1 MFGNKMHKVEK
12 AIEKN
17 KGDVLVGLLT
27 DKDEAVRLAA
37 IDVLGK
43 TRSNEGT
50 NSLINLLHDPSA
62 EVRKHA
68 ALALGAIGEAHAK
81 AHINFACEKE
91 TDPAA
96 KAAMQQAMNMLK
108 NY

>member
-1 MFGNKMHKVEK
+1 MFGNKTAKINK
-12 AIEKN
+12 AID
-17 KGDVLVGLLT
+17 KGKVDVLIGLVH
-27 DKDEAVRLAA
+27 DKDESVRVAA
-37 IDVLGK
+37 IDGLGK
-43 TRSNEGT
+43 VKSADGV
-50 NSLINLLHDPSA
+50 NSLVNLLHDTSA
-62 EVRKHA
+62 EVRRHA

>member
-1 MFGNKMHKVEK
+1 MFGNKTAKINK
-12 AIEKN
+12 AIEKG
-17 KGDVLVGLLT
+17 KVDVLIGLVH
-27 DKDEAVRLAA
+27 DKDESVRVAV
-37 IDVLGK
+37 IDGLGK
-43 TRSNEGT
+43 VKSADGVNP
-50 NSLINLLHDPSA
+50 LVNLLHDTSA

>member
-37 IDVLGK
+37 IDGLGK
-43 TRSNEGT
+43 VKSADGVNP
-50 NSLINLLHDPSA
+50 LVNLLHDTSA

-68 ALALGAIGEAHAK
+68 ALALGAIGEAHAT

>member
-1 MFGNKMHKVEK
+1 MFGNKLGKVSK
-12 AIEKN
+12 AIEKG
-17 KGDVLVGLLT
+17 KADVLVGLLQ
-27 DKDEAVRLAA
+27 DKSEEVRLAA
-37 IDVLGK
+37 IDGLGK
-43 TRSNEGT
+43 VKSADGVNP
-50 NSLINLLHDPSA
+50 LVNLLHDTSA

>member
-1 MFGNKMHKVEK
+1 MFGNKTAKINK
-12 AIEKN
+12 AIEKG
-17 KGDVLVGLLT
+17 KVDVLIGLIH
-27 DKDEAVRLAA
+27 DKDESVRVAA
-37 IDVLGK
+37 IDGLGK
-43 TRSNEGT
+43 VKSADGV
-50 NSLINLLHDPSA
+50 NSLVNLLHDTSA
-62 EVRKHA
+62 EVRRHA

>member
-27 DKDEAVRLAA
+27 DKDDSVRLAA
-37 IDVLGK
+37 IDGLGK

-68 ALALGAIGEAHAK
+68 ASALAAIGDVHAK
-81 AHINFACEKE
+81 AHISHALSVEK
-91 TDPAA
+91 DAGA
-96 KAAMQQAMNMLK
+96 KSAMQAALGQLK
-108 NY
+108 DY

>member
-1 MFGNKMHKVEK
+1 MFGNKTAKVNK
-12 AIEKN
+12 AIEKG
-17 KGDVLVGLLT
+17 KVDVLVGLVH
-27 DKDEAVRLAA
+27 DKDEGVRIAA
-37 IDVLGK
+37 IDGLGK
-43 TRSNEGT
+43 VKSADGVNP
-50 NSLINLLHDPSA
+50 LVNLLHDPSV